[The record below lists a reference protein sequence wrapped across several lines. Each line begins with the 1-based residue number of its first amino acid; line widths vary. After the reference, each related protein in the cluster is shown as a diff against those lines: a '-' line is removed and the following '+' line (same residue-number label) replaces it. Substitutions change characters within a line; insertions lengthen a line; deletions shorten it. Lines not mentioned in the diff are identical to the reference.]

1 MPDDALRPHL
11 DHRTWATLTRAEKFC
26 TRLIENAT
34 NILHRE
40 IANRAMPAVDVC
52 FAVVGPVGRMEALP
66 GAEVELIPVLRTQEA
81 FDRYQPHDRSVR
93 QMLRDGLGL
102 KVTAGDDLTSPA
114 NAEEMTAAASI
125 GGDKDSSAALAKRI
139 LLLTE
144 GRQAG
149 GGYPLADLRRAV
161 LQAYIAADRAGGRH
175 VWSFCDDVCRYYRTL
190 CVESRARADDPVK
203 DWCGR
208 HMTLRHGR
216 KLWYFSL
223 VFAAV
228 AVGDSPLSDDEYV
241 RRLLEEFDRPP
252 YVRLFRAVS
261 AAQRGQVGR
270 ILEPFGWFLDFMS
283 EPARRDALAKVE
295 HATRQRLD
303 LQNPFH
309 AVQFNAERMQQEMV
323 TLIESQEAH
332 VRQRLFG
339 RFLL

>member
-1 MPDDALRPHL
+1 MPDDTLRPHL

-34 NILHRE
+34 NILNRE

-52 FAVVGPVGRMEALP
+52 FAVVGSAGRMEALP
-66 GAEVELIPVLRTQEA
+66 GADVELIPVLRTQEA
-81 FDRYQPHDRSVR
+81 FDRYQPHDHSIR

-102 KVTAGDDLTSPA
+102 KVSQGTDSTSPV
-114 NAEEMTAAASI
+114 NAKELTAAASI

-144 GRQAG
+144 GRQVG
-149 GGYPLADLRRAV
+149 GGYPLADLRRAL
-161 LQAYIAADRAGGRH
+161 LQAYAGADRAGGRH
-175 VWSFCDDVCRYYRTL
+175 VWSFCDDLCRYYRTL
-190 CVESRARADDPVK
+190 CVESQANADDPVK
-203 DWCGR
+203 DWCSR
-208 HMTLRHGR
+208 HMILRHGR

-223 VFAAV
+223 VCAAV
-228 AVGDSPLSDDEYV
+228 AIGESPLTDDEYV

-252 YVRLFRAVS
+252 YVRLFWAVG
-261 AAQRGQVGR
+261 ATQRGQVGR

-295 HATRQRLD
+295 YSTRQRLD

-309 AVQFNAERMQQEMV
+309 AVQFNADQLHQEMV

-332 VRQRLFG
+332 VRQRLFS